1 MPLASVLLFH
11 YAIGGPPIGV
21 KLGIVNDEVPD
32 FSDCSNITSLK
43 VITDGRN
50 CILNNLSCR
59 FLNAIHNSTAI
70 LVHYRTMDEAF
81 QDGKKGDLH
90 AVVHFHANF
99 TKSTEHVIRE
109 KINSTD
115 DNLNFRIVNAYVDD
129 YIPLVHHFIKFR
141 LLQAYANFSRELMRD
156 CGYPEKMLMLPMKF
170 KKSISGGTIAGAKTT
185 MGAALMMLV
194 LFLVS
199 ASMSVTSL
207 SIERRAGVWNRQLLS
222 GCKMKEIVTA
232 HLLVQITTMVLLA
245 IEAYFLLYY
254 VFDYEKKGGPAVTF
268 GIAILCG
275 QVGIVGMLFGMCL
288 SCYCESPLISACTLS
303 ATTVPLVFMSGEH
316 PYRIKFKKAS
326 TLNIIFSSV

>member
-32 FSDCSNITSLK
+32 FGDCSNITSLK
-43 VITDGRN
+43 VIKDGQN

-59 FLNAIHNSTAI
+59 FLNAIHNSTGV
-70 LVHYRTMDEAF
+70 LVRTVHYRSMDEAF
-81 QDGKKGDLH
+81 QDKKKGELH
-90 AVVHFHANF
+90 AVVHFHSNF
-99 TKSTEHVIRE
+99 TKSTEHVMRE
-109 KINSTD
+109 K
-115 DNLNFRIVNAYVDD
+115 LNAIEDHLNHRIVSAYVDE
-129 YIPLVHHFIKFR
+129 YIPLVYYFIKFR
-141 LLQAYANFSRELMRD
+141 LLRAYENFSRQLMRD
-156 CGYPEKMLMLPMKF
+156 CGYPEKIGMMPISF
-170 KKSISGGTIAGAKTT
+170 KKSISVGTIAGEKST

-232 HLLVQITTMVLLA
+232 HLLVQTTTMVLLV

-254 VFDYEKKGGPAVTF
+254 VFDFEEKGGPGVTF

-288 SCYCESPLISACTLS
+288 SCYCESPIISACTLS
-303 ATTVPLVFMSGEH
+303 ATTIPLVFMSGEN
-316 PYRIKFKKAS
+316 PCKFFLYKKRQ
-326 TLNIIFSSV
+326 L